1 MGANKLVKVKELEY
15 EVEEIL
21 KGNGKKG
28 KVPDLWDG
36 EAAGRIVSILKP
48 GGLRLTLSPQIS
60 QIDAD

>member
-1 MGANKLVKVKELEY
+1 MVRVDEIEY

-36 EAAGRIVSILKP
+36 KAAGRIVSILA
-48 GGLRLTLSPQIS
+48 GELG
-60 QIDAD
+60 